1 MKKSYLLLCLCM
13 ISSLPQAFPQTRAKT
28 GSVSDI
34 RFIEGS
40 WKALAGDRSI
50 DAVWSAPAGEN
61 MVGYV
66 RVMREGKVMLYEL
79 FAFEQTEEG
88 LVVMVRHFTPGLIAR
103 EEKEKP
109 DRYTF
114 MESGDGYALFQK
126 EGQDVVHAAQ
136 RMHLVVSSKTS
147 LSSIDCSRSRSGGRP
162 ASVLPARS

>member
-1 MKKSYLLLCLCM
+1 MCLC
-13 ISSLPQAFPQTRAKT
+13 ILSSLPQALSQTRAKA
-28 GSVSDI
+28 GSISDV

-66 RVMREGKVMLYEL
+66 RVMRDGKVMLYEL

-109 DRYTF
+109 DRYQF
-114 MESGDGYALFQK
+114 MEAGDSHALFQK
-126 EGQDVVHAAQ
+126 EGQDVRV
-136 RMHLVVSSKTS
+136 RYEK
-147 LSSIDCSRSRSGGRP
+147 RSDNEFAIVIGRP
-162 ASVLPARS
+162 EEGNWVFKDFWKFSRVN

>member
-1 MKKSYLLLCLCM
+1 MKRSYLLLCLCLLL
-13 ISSLPQAFPQTRAKT
+13 SLPQAFSQTRAKT
-28 GSVSDI
+28 GSISDI

-66 RVMREGKVMLYEL
+66 RVMREGKVHLYEL

-88 LVVMVRHFTPGLIAR
+88 LVAVVRHFSPGLIAR

-114 MESGDGYALFQK
+114 MEAGDSHALFQK
-126 EGQDVVHAAQ
+126 QGQDVRVRYEKRSDNEFAI
-136 RMHLVVSSKTS
+136 VIGKPEEGIWVFK
-147 LSSIDCSRSRSGGRP
+147 DFWKFSR
-162 ASVLPARS
+162 VK